1 MKVFLFFV
9 IFVFFIFSCRSAD
22 RSTDTILD
30 LSENVEK
37 YIDVAGSLKNIQN
50 ECERFLLSEF
60 AKSVDIVPLEF
71 SEHSM
76 ISSIEDVQIS
86 DEYIFIQDV
95 KSRKI
100 FRFDRKGHFINSIGK
115 IGQGPG
121 EYVHLFYMDILPE
134 KEEVY
139 LYTNMGMMIHGF
151 DGHFIEHINKTLPS
165 DLFNTLEPRFFIYN
179 NHVFLNDR
187 IPVQAKKDLWS
198 LALLDNKFGID
209 KKFYNPSYIGL
220 EKEIISHGTKYDKRE
235 NYWTE
240 GELLTDLHDDYF
252 ALSYWGVDTIYKY
265 IDSSSKFVP
274 IYNLYM
280 GERPSFR
287 ISHEWIKSDEF
298 FGYFW
303 LYDFCDTK
311 DYLYLS
317 VCVDRNKYNLRYNK
331 QNGSISFVKNIA
343 QFREANLAGF
353 LYRRINNR
361 QLEFVNDFFSNTK
374 FVVQYKSHGYYI
386 CEVPIDIFNDEA
398 TKYGVDSNNLQ
409 EDGNPVL
416 LIATLK

>member
-151 DGHFIEHINKTLPS
+151 DGHFIEHINKALPS

-252 ALSYWGVDTIYKY
+252 ALSYWGGR
-265 IDSSSKFVP
+265 
-274 IYNLYM
+274 YNL
-280 GERPSFR
+280 
-287 ISHEWIKSDEF
+287 
-298 FGYFW
+298 
-303 LYDFCDTK
+303 
-311 DYLYLS
+311 
-317 VCVDRNKYNLRYNK
+317 
-331 QNGSISFVKNIA
+331 
-343 QFREANLAGF
+343 
-353 LYRRINNR
+353 
-361 QLEFVNDFFSNTK
+361 
-374 FVVQYKSHGYYI
+374 
-386 CEVPIDIFNDEA
+386 
-398 TKYGVDSNNLQ
+398 
-409 EDGNPVL
+409 
-416 LIATLK
+416 